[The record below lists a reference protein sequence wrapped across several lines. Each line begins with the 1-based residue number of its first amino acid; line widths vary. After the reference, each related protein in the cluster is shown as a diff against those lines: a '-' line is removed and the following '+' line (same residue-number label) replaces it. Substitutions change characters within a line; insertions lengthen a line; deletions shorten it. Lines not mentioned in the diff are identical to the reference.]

1 MPWPTYFLLIRTKN
15 WSSSSL
21 SSSLDYHTHRFINY
35 RQCDLNESSK
45 FWFLFL
51 PAEKKGFVVGFF
63 FVEQTTIKIW
73 VKRKSTEKILLH
85 VFVWSI
91 IILERERER
100 ERHWEFEMTNIFKCK
115 YPKKMIHIY
124 MKPGTWRFFF
134 CSVSL
139 SIHIFFVINNHN

>member
-51 PAEKKGFVVGFF
+51 PAEKKGFVVVFF
-63 FVEQTTIKIW
+63 
-73 VKRKSTEKILLH
+73 LLNKQPLR
-85 VFVWSI
+85 FGWKENRQKKFCSMC
-91 IILERERER
+91 LCDQSLFSREREKDI
-100 ERHWEFEMTNIFKCK
+100 ENSKWQTFSSANIR
-115 YPKKMIHIY
+115 KKWFIY
-124 MKPGTWRFFF
+124 IWNQGHEDFF
-134 CSVSL
+134 SVL
-139 SIHIFFVINNHN
+139 FHFQFIFFSA

>member
-51 PAEKKGFVVGFF
+51 PAEKKVSLLFF

-100 ERHWEFEMTNIFKCK
+100 EKDIENSKWQTFSSANIR
-115 YPKKMIHIY
+115 KKWFIY
-124 MKPGTWRFFF
+124 IWNQGHEDFF
-134 CSVSL
+134 SVL
-139 SIHIFFVINNHN
+139 FHFQFIFFSS